1 MEKARSMTR
10 SCTLALMVISCLMIG
25 ANATYGNVAECI
37 DSHAEIFADLPS
49 KNFFHVH
56 AHDGEHANET
66 ANGYTDG
73 EIPKGTILDKDESTH
88 NAFLETAP
96 EDYIKITLPVEGEA
110 DITLLLCRYKIFSEG
125 ATICM
130 GDVCEESS
138 DQGRDYGGIVEGH
151 PDDSIAMC
159 SLQQTE
165 YSCMIQLGNE

>member
-66 ANGYTDG
+66 ADGYTDG

-88 NAFLETAP
+88 AAFLETAP
-96 EDYIKITLPVEGEA
+96 EDYIKITLPREDGD
-110 DITLLLCRYKIFSEG
+110 DINLLLYRTQIFAKG
-125 ATICM
+125 ATICHQDET
-130 GDVCEESS
+130 GDV
-138 DQGRDYGGIVEGH
+138 
-151 PDDSIAMC
+151 
-159 SLQQTE
+159 
-165 YSCMIQLGNE
+165 